1 MSVAARPLIM
11 SVEDD
16 ASMRALLERILV
28 NGGYE
33 VRPFADGESALEWL
47 TTGRPDLIL
56 TDVMMPGAT
65 GYEFCAEL
73 QADPE
78 LALIPVIFLTAL
90 DTAQDKARALAAGG
104 VDYLTKPIVKKTL
117 LEIVAKHAG
126 TRGQWA
132 GLKEGLVAAAWA
144 PEAKRPAFATAKLA
158 AQSAGLPYL
167 ANINPEAIRLGVLP
181 APFCRKNQVI
191 AISDAQGPAF
201 VVGDAFNRE
210 LFSLLGRYAAEGAAP
225 RVIVTEP
232 ANIAML
238 LKRPDRERLKTRL
251 GSDFEEVPI
260 AEIAGHILDSAVY
273 ERASDIH
280 IEPKADGTVVRL
292 RIDGDLREF
301 YRLKTQTG
309 LQLITRFKAQ
319 GRLDIADRRKP
330 QDGSM
335 ALEIDGRAFILRL
348 ATTCT
353 PAGESLIL
361 RLLEPYVKPKPLEEL
376 GMSPQQVKH
385 MVDFAHRNHGLIVIA
400 GPTGSGKTTT
410 IYSLLQHIDC
420 KKRSLISVEDPV
432 EYRIPSANQQQ
443 VDEKAGLTFEALLK
457 SSLRQDPDILFLG
470 EMRDPF
476 SAKMAIDFAS
486 TGHLTISSVHTTNAT
501 TAIFRLE
508 RIGVTRGAMAD
519 SILGVI
525 AQKLLKRLCPHCK
538 KTGPATAEERAWF
551 APFTDDIPAL
561 IARPVGCLK
570 CGGTGFLGREGI
582 YEIVKFYPE
591 ISDMIRRDVPISHI
605 RDFAR
610 ERGDILITD
619 HAIEKVRALL
629 FDARNVYESVLLE
642 ESEYRKAPKAPDKGD
657 AAQPVAPPAPKA
669 QSKPPAIIMDAG
681 KATAK
686 ILVAEDDADTRALIA
701 RVLEN
706 QGYAVTTAADG
717 VEALAR
723 LAEGTFDLIL
733 SDVNMPNLDGLKLM
747 ELKAQKSINTPVIFF
762 TAEEE
767 GEAQALALGA
777 EDYIKKPVAKDVIV
791 ARVRRAL
798 ERRSR

>member
-1 MSVAARPLIM
+1 MIV

-16 ASMRALLERILV
+16 DSMRMLLERLLV

-33 VRPFADGESALEWL
+33 VRPFPDSESALEWL
-47 TTGRPDLIL
+47 KTGRPDLIL
-56 TDVMMPGAT
+56 TDVMMPAAT
-65 GYEFCAEL
+65 GYEFCARL

-78 LALIPVIFLTAL
+78 LAMIPVIFLTAL
-90 DTAQDKARALAAGG
+90 DSARDKAQALAAGG
-104 VDYLTKPIVKKTL
+104 VDFLTKPLDKKTL
-117 LEIVAKHAG
+117 LEVVAKHARTKG
-126 TRGQWA
+126 HWA
-132 GLKEGLVAAAWA
+132 GLREGLVAAAWA
-144 PEAKRPAFATAKLA
+144 PDEGRPRFPTVKLA
-158 AQSAGLPYL
+158 AESAGLPYL
-167 ANINPEAIRLGVLP
+167 ANVNPETIRLGVLP

-191 AISDAQGPAF
+191 AVEDAQGPAF
-201 VVGDAFNRE
+201 VVGDPFNRE
-210 LFSLLGRYAAEGAAP
+210 LLGLLGRYAEGAAP
-225 RVIVTEP
+225 RVLVTEP

-238 LKRPDRERLKTRL
+238 LKRPDRDRMKSRLDSSL
-251 GSDFEEVPI
+251 DEVSI
-260 AEIAGHILDSAVY
+260 AEIAANILDTAVY

-280 IEPKADGTVVRL
+280 IEPKIDATVVRF
-292 RIDGDLREF
+292 RIDGDMREV
-301 YRLKTQTG
+301 YRLKPQTG

-319 GRLDIADRRKP
+319 GRLDIAERRKP

-335 ALEIDGRAFILRL
+335 ETEIDGRAFILRL

-361 RLLEPYVKPKPLEEL
+361 RLLEPWAKPKPLEEL

-385 MVDFAHRNHGLIVIA
+385 MTDFAHRNHGLIVIA

-420 KKRSLISVEDPV
+420 RKRSLISVEDPV

-476 SAKMAIDFAS
+476 SAKMAIDFSS

-508 RIGVTRGAMAD
+508 RIGITRGAMAD
-519 SILGVI
+519 SILGVV
-525 AQKLLKRLCPHCK
+525 AQKLLKRLCAHCK
-538 KTGPATAEERAWF
+538 KTGPIAPEERAWLS
-551 APFTDDIPAL
+551 PFTDDIPARV
-561 IARPVGCLK
+561 ARPVGCLK
-570 CGGTGFLGREGI
+570 CGGTGFLGREGV

-591 ISDMIRRDVPISHI
+591 ISDMIRRDVPISEI

-610 ERGDILITD
+610 RRGDTLITD
-619 HAIEKVRALL
+619 HAVEKVRGLV
-629 FDARNVYESVLLE
+629 FDARSVHENVLLE
-642 ESEYRKAPKAPDKGD
+642 EAEYRKTPKPGLGTAPVEA
-657 AAQPVAPPAPKA
+657 PAPRA
-669 QSKPPAIIMDAG
+669 PAAPKPPAIIEDAPEG
-681 KATAK
+681 AEK
-686 ILVAEDDADTRALIA
+686 ILVAEDDADTRFLIQ
-701 RVLEN
+701 RVLEK
-706 QGYAVTTAADG
+706 QGYVVATAADG

-723 LAEGTFDLIL
+723 LATATFDLIL
-733 SDVNMPNLDGLKLM
+733 SDVNMPNLGGLKLM
-747 ELKAQKSINTPVIFF
+747 EMKAQKRIDTPVIFF

-777 EDYIKKPVAKDVIV
+777 EDYIKKPVAKDVLV

-798 ERRSR
+798 DRKKAR